1 MSSGDRH
8 SKQEAKH
15 GVKHNATHNS
25 AHDGAHPAKHG
36 GAHEESGESFIK
48 TPQQLIVVVTLAL
61 VLPIIIIMLLA
72 NYVVSGKRPNA
83 GADAGKAESVAA
95 RIQPV
100 AGHVLK
106 VPGDLSK
113 MKGGQEVY
121 NANCAACHKEGVA
134 GAPKF
139 GDTAA
144 WAPRLKSSFDTL
156 WNSALKGKGSM
167 AAQGGGDWDDIEV
180 GRAVAYMANA
190 AGGKFEDPKAAPA
203 SAPLAGAPAAA
214 GAAPAAAAAVVIPA
228 AAAAPVAA
236 AGNAGKALVEGACAV
251 CHAANGNFPG
261 SPKLGDK
268 AAWEPRIKTGVAA
281 LVASVTNGKG
291 AMPPKGG
298 SSASDADL
306 KAAVEYM
313 VAAAK

>member
-1 MSSGDRH
+1 MSSGN
-8 SKQEAKH
+8 KH
-15 GVKHNATHNS
+15 QTQGNQPVGNQAVGH
-25 AHDGAHPAKHG
+25 HDGDH
-36 GAHEESGESFIK
+36 HEEGESFVK
-48 TPQQLIVVVTLAL
+48 TPKQLIVVVLLAL

-72 NYVVSGKRPNA
+72 NYVVSGKRPGA
-83 GADAGKAESVAA
+83 GTEVATAESIGA

-113 MKGGQEVY
+113 LKSGQEVY
-121 NANCAACHKEGVA
+121 NANCATCHKEGTV
-134 GAPKF
+134 GSPKF

-144 WAPRLKSSFDTL
+144 WAPRLKNSFDAL
-156 WNSALKGKGSM
+156 WNSALKGKGNM
-167 AAQGGGDWDDIEV
+167 AAQSGGDWDDIEI

-190 AGGKFEDPKAAPA
+190 AGAKFEDPK
-203 SAPLAGAPAAA
+203 GAPAASVA
-214 GAAPAAAAAVVIPA
+214 VAPAAASAVAPVAAAAAVVIPA
-228 AAAAPVAA
+228 AVAAAPAA
-236 AGNAGKALVEGACAV
+236 AGNAGKALVESACAV
-251 CHAANGNFPG
+251 CHAAGGNFPG

-298 SSASDADL
+298 TAASEADL

>member
-1 MSSGDRH
+1 MSSGN
-8 SKQEAKH
+8 KH
-15 GVKHNATHNS
+15 QAVGNHEGDH
-25 AHDGAHPAKHG
+25 
-36 GAHEESGESFIK
+36 HEEGESFVK
-48 TPQQLIVVVTLAL
+48 TPKQLIVVVLLAL

-72 NYVVSGKRPNA
+72 NYVVSGKRPGA
-83 GADAGKAESVAA
+83 GTEIASAESIGA

-113 MKGGQEVY
+113 LKSGQEVY
-121 NANCAACHKEGVA
+121 NANCATCHKEGTV
-134 GAPKF
+134 GSPKF

-144 WAPRLKSSFDTL
+144 WAPRLKNSFDAL
-156 WNSALKGKGSM
+156 WNAALKGKGNM
-167 AAQGGGDWDDIEV
+167 AAQSGGDWDDIEI

-190 AGGKFEDPKAAPA
+190 AGAKFEDPKAAPA
-203 SAPLAGAPAAA
+203 PGAAA
-214 GAAPAAAAAVVIPA
+214 VNASAVAPIAAAAAVVIPA
-228 AAAAPVAA
+228 AIAATPAA

-251 CHAANGNFPG
+251 CHAASGNFPG
-261 SPKLGDK
+261 SPKLGDQ
-268 AAWEPRIKTGVAA
+268 AAWAPRIKTGVAA

-298 SSASDADL
+298 TTASDADL
-306 KAAVEYM
+306 KAAVEFM

>member
-1 MSSGDRH
+1 MSSGN
-8 SKQEAKH
+8 KQQAAGH
-15 GVKHNATHNS
+15 
-25 AHDGAHPAKHG
+25 HDGG
-36 GAHEESGESFIK
+36 NHEEGDSFVK
-48 TPQQLIVVVTLAL
+48 TPQQLIVVVLLAL
-61 VLPIIIIMLLA
+61 ILPIIIILLLA
-72 NYVVSGKRPNA
+72 SYVVNGKRPGA
-83 GADAGKAESVAA
+83 GTETNTPQSIAS

-113 MKGGQEVY
+113 LKSGQEVY
-121 NANCAACHKEGVA
+121 TANCATCHKEGTV
-134 GAPKF
+134 GSPKF
-139 GDTAA
+139 GDVAA
-144 WAPRLKSSFDTL
+144 WAPRLKTGFDAL
-156 WNSALKGKGSM
+156 WNSALKGKGNM
-167 AAQGGGDWDDIEV
+167 AAQSGGDWDDIEI

-190 AGGKFEDPKAAPA
+190 AGGKFDDPKAAPA
-203 SAPLAGAPAAA
+203 AT
-214 GAAPAAAAAVVIPA
+214 
-228 AAAAPVAA
+228 AAAPVAA
-236 AGNAGKALVEGACAV
+236 SGPASTAAAAAVIIPAAVAAAPAGAGSAGKALVEGACAV

-298 SSASDADL
+298 SNASDADL
-306 KAAVEYM
+306 KAAVEFM

>member
-1 MSSGDRH
+1 MSSGN
-8 SKQEAKH
+8 KH
-15 GVKHNATHNS
+15 QTGVSQTAGHQTAGHHTVEHKGDH
-25 AHDGAHPAKHG
+25 
-36 GAHEESGESFIK
+36 HEEGESFVK
-48 TPQQLIVVVTLAL
+48 TPKQLIVVVLLAL

-72 NYVVSGKRPNA
+72 NYVVSGKRPGA
-83 GADAGKAESVAA
+83 GTEVATAESIGA

-113 MKGGQEVY
+113 LKSGQEVY
-121 NANCAACHKEGVA
+121 NANCATCHKEGTV
-134 GAPKF
+134 GSPKF
-139 GDTAA
+139 GDVAA
-144 WAPRLKSSFDTL
+144 WAPRLKSGFDAL
-156 WNSALKGKGSM
+156 WNSSLKGKGNM
-167 AAQGGGDWDDIEV
+167 AAQSGGDWDDIEI

-190 AGGKFEDPKAAPA
+190 AGAKFEDPKAAPA
-203 SAPLAGAPAAA
+203 ASATPAVASAVVPAAV
-214 GAAPAAAAAVVIPA
+214 AAAVAIPA
-228 AAAAPVAA
+228 ALAATPAA

-251 CHAANGNFPG
+251 CHAAGGNFPG

-268 AAWEPRIKTGVAA
+268 VAWEPRIKSGVTA

-298 SSASDADL
+298 STASEADL